1 MTPKRQSV
9 KMPGSI
15 SDAQLKL
22 SKCQLAGKGWGRGEV
37 SEFAQQINIERW
49 RGRGLK
55 SESRKGEK
63 YIKKEK
69 LPREK
74 GIPNVKT
81 MMQGKQQRETCSQG
95 EMNVDILNSFLSTN
109 DYCTINAE

>member
-1 MTPKRQSV
+1 M
-9 KMPGSI
+9 
-15 SDAQLKL
+15 
-22 SKCQLAGKGWGRGEV
+22 
-37 SEFAQQINIERW
+37 
-49 RGRGLK
+49 K

-81 MMQGKQQRETCSQG
+81 MMQGKQQRETCS
-95 EMNVDILNSFLSTN
+95 
-109 DYCTINAE
+109 